1 MSAMSLPCL
10 PPCNPPSTRRSG
22 RLSAAAAALTLGTL
36 LLGGALGGCGGDD
49 SDAMMMGTDPAGVC
63 PLGRAAFAST
73 YAYFPSDFSVSIVR
87 DTMPQEEACKL
98 MQMYS
103 ARQPPLPGLPVLPY
117 KDPHY
122 ALLITVD
129 SVMAGDDVSVDP
141 EIRGGA
147 GDMRFA
153 VFGEYAVGKN
163 RDPLCYKQARGIIRI
178 QDLQQYKRVSG
189 RFTLEFPD
197 GEKIDESFDA
207 EACPKSP

>member
-1 MSAMSLPCL
+1 MSAMSLPSPRPGNTSVSAERC
-10 PPCNPPSTRRSG
+10 RSG
-22 RLSAAAAALTLGTL
+22 CGAALALIAGL
-36 LLGGALGGCGGDD
+36 LASALGGCGGEGE
-49 SDAMMMGTDPAGVC
+49 MRMTTDPAGVC

-87 DTMPQEEACKL
+87 DTMPQDEACKL
-98 MQMYS
+98 MQMY
-103 ARQPPLPGLPVLPY
+103 AGQKPPLSGLPVLPY
-117 KDPHY
+117 KEQHY
-122 ALLITVD
+122 SLLITVD

-153 VFGEYAVGKN
+153 VFGEYAIGKN

-178 QDLQQYKRVSG
+178 QDLQQYKRVAG

-197 GEKIDESFDA
+197 GEKIDEAFTA
-207 EACPKSP
+207 EACPKAP